1 MDVRC
6 LHLIQGNN
14 IHISYNAQSM
24 DLSVI
29 SPSVFHCLQMMQNG
43 NGLSQVISEM
53 DLDEDETLLL
63 KQTIEN
69 LTSPNLKIEATPIDI
84 QTKYINRITLH
95 VSNDC
100 NLRCK
105 YCYAEGGAYKQERN
119 LMSIEDADIFI
130 DFCCK
135 YFDDVKY
142 IVFFGGEPM
151 LNVPIMEHICKVFKH
166 KYDNKKCPFLPKFGM
181 ITNGTILNDRIT
193 NLVREHIS
201 FITVSIDG
209 PQEIND
215 ANRIFPDGRGSYSK
229 IHKFIK
235 RMKQE
240 TNVYVR
246 FEATY
251 TQEHINKKY
260 TQGDIESFLSKE
272 FGIDGDVVEEL
283 SVQEHV
289 SSTFGKNFDYNVWK
303 QNEHL
308 SFPDG
313 FWSILA
319 AIKNKHSKTMCE
331 LGHKT
336 FSVATN
342 GDIYPCHMNNG
353 ETNNCIGNT
362 RGNHIFSNPE
372 YYTNFRI
379 KDLKN
384 NSECK
389 TCWASKI
396 CGGCSHSWFY
406 NQNTKLYEEIPNQEL
421 CRKNRNHI
429 EKVLLLIALCRK
441 DPIIWNKLLNKTNSI
456 NQ

>member
-1 MDVRC
+1 
-6 LHLIQGNN
+6 
-14 IHISYNAQSM
+14 
-24 DLSVI
+24 
-29 SPSVFHCLQMMQNG
+29 
-43 NGLSQVISEM
+43 
-53 DLDEDETLLL
+53 
-63 KQTIEN
+63 
-69 LTSPNLKIEATPIDI
+69 
-84 QTKYINRITLH
+84 
-95 VSNDC
+95 
-100 NLRCK
+100 
-105 YCYAEGGAYKQERN
+105 
-119 LMSIEDADIFI
+119 
-130 DFCCK
+130 
-135 YFDDVKY
+135 
-142 IVFFGGEPM
+142 
-151 LNVPIMEHICKVFKH
+151 
-166 KYDNKKCPFLPKFGM
+166 M